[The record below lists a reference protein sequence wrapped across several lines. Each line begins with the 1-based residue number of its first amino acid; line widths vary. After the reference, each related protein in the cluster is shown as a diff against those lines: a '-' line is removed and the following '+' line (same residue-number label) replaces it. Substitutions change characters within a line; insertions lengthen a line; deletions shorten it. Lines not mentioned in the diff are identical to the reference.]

1 MGTQSGWRSLGT
13 GREKLVKFRLSEI
26 RLVDP
31 YQSLLVAKSKQ
42 FPRGPG
48 SHTEEQGLASGHWC
62 GQDQ

>member
-1 MGTQSGWRSLGT
+1 MGQEERNESSLD
-13 GREKLVKFRLSEI
+13 SEI

-48 SHTEEQGLASGHWC
+48 SHREEQGLASGHEC
-62 GQDQ
+62 GEDQ